1 MKFQL
6 KVKKR
11 DTFKSVSFGSY
22 LLMYALIF
30 IVKAVIGAGGR
41 LAVSKALDI
50 VLVDVDR
57 TDVGVGIFVIIV
69 KFTAFAGAEF
79 LRLLLRALIHVL
91 PSLSFWLYALSL
103 LYAIPKSLSR
113 RKMYFTFWG
122 KCGKI

>member
-6 KVKKR
+6 KGKKR
-11 DTFKSVSFGSY
+11 DTFQSVSLGSY
-22 LLMYALIF
+22 LLMYTLVF
-30 IVKAVIGAGGR
+30 VVKAVIGAGSR
-41 LAVSKALDI
+41 LAVSQALDV
-50 VLVDVDR
+50 VLIDVDR

-79 LRLLLRALIHVL
+79 LRLLLRAFAHVL
-91 PSLSFWLYALSL
+91 PSLSFWLYAL
-103 LYAIPKSLSR
+103 LYAISKKLSR